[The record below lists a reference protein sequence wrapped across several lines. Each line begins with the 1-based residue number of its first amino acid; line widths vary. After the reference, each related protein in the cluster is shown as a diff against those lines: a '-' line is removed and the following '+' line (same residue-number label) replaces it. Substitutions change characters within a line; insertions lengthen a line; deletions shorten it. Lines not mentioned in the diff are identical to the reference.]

1 MTFDPGLVVVVGAVL
16 IFYLRL
22 IGLQRERTKRVQ
34 QAPGKGKARG
44 RAPGGAPGAGRNAGQ
59 KNAAPGAALAQYS
72 ILSPRRSDRIIGA
85 VGALLIGLGLLLY
98 AGALPLAVLQPYWW
112 LPTALGVVAFS
123 WLFKL

>member
-1 MTFDPGLVVVVGAVL
+1 MKFDPGLVVVVGAVL

-22 IGLQRERTKRVQ
+22 IGLQRERTRRVQ
-34 QAPGKGKARG
+34 QSPAAPGKARG
-44 RAPGGAPGAGRNAGQ
+44 RTPGGGQ

-72 ILSPRRSDRIIGA
+72 ILSPRRGDRIIGA
-85 VGALLIGLGLLLY
+85 VAALLIGMGLLLY
-98 AGALPLAVLQPYWW
+98 AGVLPLAALQPYWW